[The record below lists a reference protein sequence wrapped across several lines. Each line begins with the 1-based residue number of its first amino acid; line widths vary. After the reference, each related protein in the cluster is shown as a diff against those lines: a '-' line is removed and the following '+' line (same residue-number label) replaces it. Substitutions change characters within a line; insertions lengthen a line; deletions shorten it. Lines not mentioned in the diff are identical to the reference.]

1 MDISKLNATIRLVPR
16 NEKVSEQLRITRGES
31 AEFLFDFMT
40 KPYTFEILDQVYVLF
55 GTQAGLVK
63 KLKMFT
69 YLIPTVDLEA
79 LPGKTYYSITSFPEP
94 DAVYKE
100 CKAEPVPAL
109 ELLDKKPLL
118 LGLYEEVF
126 QGDRR
131 TTLHMRDS
139 NHFNY
144 IGVQD
149 GEVYFSYLSVYLSAQ
164 ETLAFEPGT
173 DLKQEFVF
181 RVDTD
186 TFASTGYTDSNI
198 IEPMGYLQVVDST
211 FADSLWSK
219 VAMEV

>member
-1 MDISKLNATIRLVPR
+1 MDISKLTATIRLTPR
-16 NEKVSEQLRITRGES
+16 VQKVSEQLRITRGES

-40 KPYTFEILDQVYVLF
+40 KPYTYEMIDQIHVLF

-63 KLKMFT
+63 KLRMFT
-69 YLIPTVDLEA
+69 YLIPTEDLEA
-79 LPGKTYYSITSFPEP
+79 VPGKTYYTVTSFPAP
-94 DAVYKE
+94 SATYKE
-100 CKAEPVPAL
+100 CKAEPVPEA
-109 ELLDKKPLL
+109 ELLGKKPFL
-118 LGLYEEVF
+118 LGLYEEVS

-131 TTLHMRDS
+131 TTLYMSDS
-139 NHFNY
+139 SHFSH

-149 GEVYFSYLSVYLSAQ
+149 DDVYFSYLSVYLSAQ
-164 ETLAFEPGT
+164 ETLAFEPGL

-198 IEPMGYLQVVDST
+198 IEPMGYVQVVDST

-219 VAMEV
+219 IATEV

>member
-1 MDISKLNATIRLVPR
+1 MDISKLTATIRLTPR
-16 NEKVSEQLRITRGES
+16 GEKVSEQLRIVRGES

-40 KPYTFEILDQVYVLF
+40 KPYTFEILDQIYVLF
-55 GTQAGLVK
+55 GTQTGLVK

-79 LPGKTYYSITSFPEP
+79 VPGKTYYTVTSFPAP
-94 DAVYKE
+94 NAVYKE
-100 CKAEPVPAL
+100 CKAEPVSDS
-109 ELLDKKPLL
+109 ELLNKKPLL
-118 LGLYEEVF
+118 LGLYEEVR

-131 TTLHMRDS
+131 TTLYMID
-139 NHFNY
+139 NCHFNH

-149 GEVYFSYLSVYLSAQ
+149 GDVYFSYLSVYLNAQ
-164 ETLAFEPGT
+164 ETLAFEAGI

-181 RVDTD
+181 IVDTD
-186 TFASTGYTDSNI
+186 TFASTGYMDSSI

-219 VAMEV
+219 IAMEV